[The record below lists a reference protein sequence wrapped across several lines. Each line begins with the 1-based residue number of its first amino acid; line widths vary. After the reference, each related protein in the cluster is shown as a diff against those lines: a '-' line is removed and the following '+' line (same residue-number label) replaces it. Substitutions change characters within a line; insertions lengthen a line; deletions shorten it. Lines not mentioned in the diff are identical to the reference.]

1 MNIVRSQI
9 ETLKGRISVD
19 STPGKGSIFT
29 MRLPLTLTIAK
40 LLVCSL
46 GSTAFAIPSDSIEE
60 IVIPTMEQIKL
71 ANQQRFLAFANR
83 LVPIYSLTEVLNYNC
98 PILDT
103 DSNHTTFKTI
113 AAPEDWL
120 APLLL
125 LRRGQQMFA
134 LEIANLLSEQELV
147 IKPYGKAIS
156 APGYSYGC
164 TILSDGSLIPVFD
177 GVALLGTILGAETKS
192 TTTSNFTSGISES
205 EVEPTSETIAS
216 ENLLPNSSSD
226 RQNIWV
232 NSTPPVKDG
241 ACVHF
246 VKTIMVVD
254 DSTAL
259 RRTMA
264 LTLENEGYRVIQK
277 KDGKEALNGFK
288 HNPNLDL
295 IICDV
300 EMPVMNGFEFLGM
313 RRRDSALSK
322 VPTFM
327 LTSRSGAKHR
337 NLAKQLGADGYFTKP
352 YVEQDFVQE
361 VNKIL
366 RNSDNSTAQNRQNA
380 MSPPTSASAIALKTK
395 TILIIDD
402 SSALRRTLALSLEQ
416 RGYRVLQG
424 RDGSEGLE
432 QLRNNLQTDLVICD
446 IEMPNVNGF
455 EFLTARRQEPQL
467 ANIPVVML
475 TSRSTNKHRTLAS
488 SLGAVGF
495 FTKPY
500 VEQQFIPEIEKYI
513 NQ

>member
-1 MNIVRSQI
+1 
-9 ETLKGRISVD
+9 
-19 STPGKGSIFT
+19 
-29 MRLPLTLTIAK
+29 
-40 LLVCSL
+40 
-46 GSTAFAIPSDSIEE
+46 
-60 IVIPTMEQIKL
+60 
-71 ANQQRFLAFANR
+71 
-83 LVPIYSLTEVLNYNC
+83 
-98 PILDT
+98 
-103 DSNHTTFKTI
+103 
-113 AAPEDWL
+113 
-120 APLLL
+120 
-125 LRRGQQMFA
+125 
-134 LEIANLLSEQELV
+134 
-147 IKPYGKAIS
+147 
-156 APGYSYGC
+156 
-164 TILSDGSLIPVFD
+164 
-177 GVALLGTILGAETKS
+177 
-192 TTTSNFTSGISES
+192 
-205 EVEPTSETIAS
+205 
-216 ENLLPNSSSD
+216 
-226 RQNIWV
+226 
-232 NSTPPVKDG
+232 
-241 ACVHF
+241 
-246 VKTIMVVD
+246 
-254 DSTAL
+254 
-259 RRTMA
+259 MA